1 MPLCIKWT
9 LRYVSPFPTYLPFP
23 VTSPSKLFTFLKL
36 AKLQHQLL
44 DIIRDVKTYIAWR
57 VEDLRN
63 ILQMT
68 LFFFYTSSWQSHN
81 TVIPSGDNPCKGLRK
96 LCCWPNIHT
105 RVNSVTIVQELRV
118 KQRTNIHRVGALG
131 QACTQSDTYSKFMT
145 WVKTWRSFPIGPP
158 IVIVPSWCSV
168 IIVHGTHC
176 GMRRSEGR
184 GEVTEFDLITSVNTN
199 NIISCK
205 KLWTLT
211 KYILI
216 ITTIKANPKGRR
228 KKYTFKLY
236 IIIFVSRNWHW

>member
-1 MPLCIKWT
+1 MFHRFLPTFPSLWHRHPNFLHSWNLPNSNTNFWILYVMWKHILLGGWKTWEIFYKWH
-9 LRYVSPFPTYLPFP
+9 FP
-23 VTSPSKLFTFLKL
+23 
-36 AKLQHQLL
+36 
-44 DIIRDVKTYIAWR
+44 
-57 VEDLRN
+57 
-63 ILQMT
+63 
-68 LFFFYTSSWQSHN
+68 FFYTSSWQSHN